1 MGGDIN
7 GLKTAKRKNV
17 VMTPKEIVLGGYQS
31 FSEGDLESLEKIFHE
46 KAVIRV
52 NGNHKRSGE
61 YKGFEDWR
69 DNFLSH
75 LPADYP
81 NFDLQILHVVAE
93 GDRVHVF
100 VKYTADN
107 LDANGVHM
115 FLVEDGLETE
125 FIIFDDTQKMAVAL
139 GN

>member
-1 MGGDIN
+1 MGGYIKCLET
-7 GLKTAKRKNV
+7 GKRKNG

-31 FSEGDLESLEKIFHE
+31 FSEGKFESLGKIFHE
-46 KAVIRV
+46 KAVIKV
-52 NGNHKRSGE
+52 SGNHKRSRE
-61 YKGFEDWR
+61 YKGFEGWR

-75 LPADYP
+75 LPTDYP

-125 FIIFDDTQKMAVAL
+125 FIIFDDTQKMAAAL

>member
-1 MGGDIN
+1 
-7 GLKTAKRKNV
+7 
-17 VMTPKEIVLGGYQS
+17 MTPKEIVLGGYQS
-31 FSEGDLESLEKIFHE
+31 FSVGDLESLSKIFHE
-46 KAVIRV
+46 NAVIRV

-61 YKGFEDWR
+61 YKGFDDWR
-69 DNFLSH
+69 DNFVSH
-75 LPADYP
+75 LPNDYP
-81 NFDLQILHVVAE
+81 NFDLEILHVVAE

-115 FLVEDGLETE
+115 FVVEDGLETE
-125 FIIFDDTQKMAVAL
+125 FLIFDDSKQMAAAL